1 VRATGAASLLDM
13 AGVEADV
20 KNWVPDKTVVPL

>member
-1 VRATGAASLLDM
+1 VRATGAAGLLGM

-20 KNWVPDKTVVPL
+20 KI